1 MRRVDAARTGTRA
14 VANTR
19 GSRPVPERPALLRPF
34 PGLRYD
40 TSVAGP
46 LATLVAPP
54 HTELGKAARAAFLA
68 SSPYVVTHL
77 ERPEHGGALQ
87 GPTVHRWLEAGVLVQ
102 DAPSLYVVRQ
112 THAGRSHHFLLAELQ
127 VLPGD
132 DRVHAHEGVF
142 EQAVEA
148 RAHRLHETAVDSE
161 PVLVVTSGPWPLRWA
176 GDAAAAGIGT
186 LVSSTSGT
194 LAGDPA
200 GGSMLDVW
208 RLDAPDV
215 LAALS
220 TGSAAHELLIA
231 DGHHRYAAVQR
242 LAERTRRP
250 QQLLVA
256 LGDEQVEPVDVRPL
270 HRLLPSSAAAVL
282 RSASP
287 HRQRVRLRD
296 VQELHALAAR
306 LEEHDALVLADGQ
319 AEVLRTPARTGGAVG
334 SGAWVDAV
342 VRAAGVAAEDV
353 RFEAE
358 LDAVWQQQPEVAAA
372 VLPPLDLLTLQ
383 RIVHGGALVGR
394 KTTSFRPKPLAGAVL
409 RLRR

>member
-1 MRRVDAARTGTRA
+1 MDAARTGTRA
-14 VANTR
+14 VANTPQ
-19 GSRPVPERPALLRPF
+19 GRPLPAGRALLRPF

-46 LATLVAPP
+46 LASLVAPP

-77 ERPEHGGALQ
+77 ERPEYGGALH
-87 GPTVHRWLEAGVLVQ
+87 GPTVHRWLEDGVLVQ

-112 THAGRSHHFLLAELQ
+112 VHAGRSRHFLLAELQ

-148 RAHRLHETAVDSE
+148 RAHRLQETGVDSE
-161 PVLVVTSGPWPLRWA
+161 PVLVVTSGSWPLRWA

-194 LAGDPA
+194 PAGD
-200 GGSMLDVW
+200 LVLEVW
-208 RLDAPDV
+208 RLEAPDV

-220 TGSAAHELLIA
+220 TASAAHELLIA
-231 DGHHRYAAVQR
+231 DGHHRYVAVQR
-242 LAERTRRP
+242 LAERTGRP
-250 QQLLVA
+250 QRLLVA

-270 HRLLPSSAAAVL
+270 HRLLPGSAATVL
-282 RSASP
+282 RKAAP
-287 HRQRVRLRD
+287 PRRRLPVQD
-296 VQELHALAAR
+296 VQQLHALAAG
-306 LEEHDALVLADGQ
+306 LEEHDALLFADGH
-319 AEVLRTPARTGGAVG
+319 AEVLRTPLRTGGAVG

-342 VRAAGVAAEDV
+342 VRTAGVAAEDV
-353 RFEAE
+353 LFESE
-358 LDAVWQQQPEVAAA
+358 LEVVWRQRHEVAAA
-372 VLPPLDLLTLQ
+372 VLPRLDLLALQ
-383 RIVHGGALVGR
+383 RIVHSGALVGR

-409 RLRR
+409 RLR